1 MVGMDFVKKLKIG
14 AIVIVLVLLTLF
26 VRHLIAQEFQSVG
39 DLQEYMGR
47 FGLAAPLVLMVFQA
61 LQVVLP
67 ILPGAVGYAAG
78 TVAFGVFKG
87 FLCNYIGISI
97 GSIVAFLLARRYGT
111 GLVKAMFSQE
121 VYDKWSRRIGT
132 RSYGWFLLAVIVLPI
147 FPDDFFC
154 FFSGLMNMSFR
165 KFTLIII
172 LGKPWCILAYS
183 ILCGL
188 IK

>member
-1 MVGMDFVKKLKIG
+1 
-14 AIVIVLVLLTLF
+14 
-26 VRHLIAQEFQSVG
+26 
-39 DLQEYMGR
+39 
-47 FGLAAPLVLMVFQA
+47 
-61 LQVVLP
+61 
-67 ILPGAVGYAAG
+67 
-78 TVAFGVFKG
+78 VAFGVFKG